1 MDVVFVLGAL
11 ALWGVIALMV
21 RGLKRLEQPTGGR
34 P

>member
-21 RGLKRLEQPTGGR
+21 RGFKRLEQPTGGR

>member
-21 RGLKRLEQPTGGR
+21 RGFKRLEQPAGGR